1 MTPASATGA
10 AAVAPLPWNLTGA
23 AAGEALPALVA
34 GGVIDA
40 RLLQALAD
48 GMRAEGLA
56 LQPQRLRYDRTYALE
71 RLAAAHCAADG
82 GLRRLA
88 LQLFTLYQP
97 AH

>member
-1 MTPASATGA
+1 MTPASAA
-10 AAVAPLPWNLTGA
+10 AAAAAPLPWNLTGA
-23 AAGEALPALVA
+23 AAVDPLPALVA

-56 LQPQRLRYDRTYALE
+56 LQPQRLRYDRPYALE
-71 RLAAAHCAADG
+71 RLAAAHCAADA
-82 GLRRLA
+82 GLRGLA

-97 AH
+97 AN